1 MVRLEHVKK
10 YFFHRKKNEIA
21 AIDDTSLELTGKGL
35 VALLGPSGSGKT
47 TLLNAIGGLDRV
59 DSGSIHV
66 NGENITGRFSGKV
79 DMIRTLNIG
88 YVFQDYNL
96 VENMTV
102 YENVALALRMVGVT
116 SQKEIDEKVN
126 YVLEK
131 VDMYRYRNR
140 NADTLS
146 GGERQ
151 RVGIARAIIKDPA
164 IIIADEP
171 TGNLDSK
178 NTLEVMNI
186 IRAIAEEKLVIL
198 VTHEERLA
206 EFYAS
211 RIIRIQDGKVVSDRE
226 NRNSGNLDYKVENK
240 IYLKD
245 IEEHKRLTSPVYK
258 VDFYNDSNDQLD
270 IDIVLKNGNIYIRTN
285 NPEDRIEIIDENSG
299 IELVDE
305 HYKEMTKEEVLDYDF
320 DLDVLKSS
328 SEKRYRSIIDPSS
341 LLKRGFKT
349 VSDYSTLKKVLL
361 IGFAIAAMFITY
373 AVSMFFGVLNISDEE
388 FAGTDKSYLMIS
400 GKNIDVA
407 TYREYEKSNN
417 YNYVMPGDSRI
428 SLEIPFDNYIQTMS
442 FKAVIEGSLSDV
454 GRLEKSELL
463 YGNLPKTG
471 DEIVIDKMLLKSVI
485 EDQSTAEVGASRV
498 RDFLNREVVLPNVG
512 ELKVVGISNK
522 QSPCIYA
529 LRSEFINIIAN
540 SKEAGMGATFYQTQ
554 INETSDIRSDF
565 IDYELKKDEVQLERG
580 KWPSKNYEV
589 MVNFKNKSDSA
600 YKIGKKLKTPLIN
613 DKALKI
619 VGYYSDPYDS
629 DFMLV
634 NNEMIKY
641 DLIGSNNVMTICPI
655 NKQDALANLR
665 EQGVNVKDAF
675 QESKDRYVKDK
686 WSSMKSMLVMAG
698 IILAISFIEIF
709 LMIRASFLSRIREV
723 GVYRAIGVKKAD
735 IYKLFSG
742 EIFAITTLAGLPA
755 FLFMALVLMKLSKV
769 TYFSD
774 IFLMNP
780 PVVFV
785 CLILIYGLNLL
796 FGLLP
801 VWKVIRK
808 TPAEILSRTDIG

>member
-1 MVRLEHVKK
+1 MVKLEHVKK
-10 YFFHRKKNEIA
+10 YFFHRKSNEIA
-21 AIDDTSLELTGKGL
+21 AINDTSLELTGKGL

-47 TLLNAIGGLDRV
+47 TLLNVIGGLDTV
-59 DSGSIHV
+59 DSGSVYV
-66 NGENITGRFSGKV
+66 NGEKITGKLSGRV

-96 VENMTV
+96 VENMSV
-102 YENVALALRMVGVT
+102 SDNVALALKMIGVT
-116 SQKEIDEKVN
+116 SRKEVDEKVK

-131 VDMYRYRNR
+131 VDMYRYRKR
-140 NADTLS
+140 NAETLS

-151 RVGIARAIIKDPA
+151 RVGIARAIIKDPT

-211 RIIRIQDGKVVSDRE
+211 RIIRIKDGEVVSDRE
-226 NRNSGNLDYKVENK
+226 NRHSGNLDYRVENK

-245 IEEHKRLTSPVYK
+245 IKEHKRLTSPVYK
-258 VDFYNDSNDQLD
+258 VDFYNDSDRKLD

-285 NPEDRIEIIDENSG
+285 DTEDRIEIIDDNSG

-305 HYKEMTKEEVLDYDF
+305 HYREMTKEEALDYDF
-320 DLDVLKSS
+320 DLETLKSP
-328 SEKRYRSIIDPSS
+328 SEKRYRSIIDPSE
-341 LLKRGFKT
+341 LLKRGFRA

-388 FAGTDKSYLMIS
+388 FAGTDKSYLTVS
-400 GKNIDVA
+400 GKSTDVG
-407 TYREYEKSNN
+407 TYQSYEDSNK

-428 SLEIPFDNYIQTMS
+428 SLEMPFDNYIQTMS
-442 FKAVIEGSLSDV
+442 FKAVIEGSLSDA
-454 GRLEKSELL
+454 GMLEKNELI
-463 YGNLPKTG
+463 YGHLPKNG
-471 DEIVIDKMLLKSVI
+471 DEVVIDKMLLKSVI
-485 EDQSTAEVGASRV
+485 ENQSTAEVGVSRI
-498 RDFLNREVVLPNVG
+498 RDFLNRVIVIPNVG
-512 ELKVVGISNK
+512 ELKVVGISDR

-529 LRSEFINIIAN
+529 LRSQFINIIAN
-540 SKEAGMGATFYQTQ
+540 SKEAGMGTTFYQTQ
-554 INETSDIRSDF
+554 TPETGDIRSDF
-565 IDYELKKDEVQLERG
+565 IDYQLKEDEVTLERG
-580 KWPSKNYEV
+580 KWPEKDYEV
-589 MVNFKNKSDSA
+589 AVNFKNKSDSA
-600 YKIGKKLKTPLIN
+600 YKIGKSLRSPLVN
-613 DKALKI
+613 EKKLKI

-634 NNEMIKY
+634 NNKMIKY
-641 DLIGSNNVMTICPI
+641 DLIGKNSTITICPI
-655 NKQDALANLR
+655 NKQDALADLHKK
-665 EQGVNVKDAF
+665 EVNVKDAF
-675 QESKDRYVKDK
+675 QESKDKYVKDK

-723 GVYRAIGVKKAD
+723 GVYRAIGVKKSD
-735 IYKLFSG
+735 IYKMFSG
-742 EIFAITTLAGLPA
+742 EIFAITTMVGLPA
-755 FLFMALVLMKLSKV
+755 FIFMAFVLTKLSNV

-774 IFLMNP
+774 VFLMNP
-780 PVVFV
+780 PVIFV
-785 CLILIYGLNLL
+785 CLTLIYGLNLL

-808 TPAEILSRTDIG
+808 TPAEILSRTDIK

>member
-10 YFFHRKKNEIA
+10 YFFHRKSNEIK
-21 AIDDTSLELTGKGL
+21 AINDTTLELTGKGL

-47 TLLNAIGGLDRV
+47 TLLNAIGGLDTV
-59 DSGSIHV
+59 DSGSIYV
-66 NGENITGRFSGKV
+66 NGEKITGKLSGKV

-102 YENVALALRMVGVT
+102 YENVALALKMTGVT
-116 SQKEIDEKVN
+116 SQNEIDEKVR
-126 YVLEK
+126 YVIEK

-140 NADTLS
+140 HADTLS

-171 TGNLDSK
+171 TGNLDSR

-211 RIIRIQDGKVVSDRE
+211 RIIRIKDGEVVSDKE
-226 NRNSGNLDYKVENK
+226 NRHSGNLDYRVENK

-245 IEEHKRLTSPVYK
+245 IKEHKRLQSPVYK
-258 VDFYNDSNDQLD
+258 VDFYNDSNSQLD

-285 NPEDRIEIIDENSG
+285 DPDDRIEIIDDNSG

-305 HYKEMTKEEVLDYDF
+305 HYREMTKEEVLDYDF
-320 DLDVLKSS
+320 DLETLKSS
-328 SEKRYRSIIDPSS
+328 SEKKYRSIIDNSE
-341 LLKRGFKT
+341 LFKRGFRA
-349 VSDYSTLKKVLL
+349 VSDYSTLKKFLL
-361 IGFAIAAMFITY
+361 VGFAIAAMFVTY

-388 FAGTDKSYLMIS
+388 FAGTDKSYLIVS
-400 GKNIDVA
+400 GKNIDAA
-407 TYREYEKSNN
+407 TYESYEDSNK

-428 SLEIPFDNYIQTMS
+428 SIEMPFDDYIQTKS
-442 FKAVIEGSLSDV
+442 FKAVIDGSLSDA
-454 GRLEKSELL
+454 GGLEKADLI
-463 YGNLPKTG
+463 YGNLPKAG
-471 DEIVIDKMLLKSVI
+471 DEIVIDKMLLKSAI
-485 EDQSTAEVGASRV
+485 ENQSTAEVGASHV
-498 RDFLNREVVLPNVG
+498 KDFLNRSVVLPNLG
-512 ELKVVGISNK
+512 DLKVVGISDK

-529 LRSEFINIIAN
+529 LRSQFINIIAN

-554 INETSDIRSDF
+554 TPEVSDTRSDF
-565 IDYELKKDEVQLERG
+565 IDYELKEDEVKLERG
-580 KWPSKNYEV
+580 KWPEDDYQV
-589 MVNFKNKSDSA
+589 VVNFKNKGDKA
-600 YKIGKKLKTPLIN
+600 YKIGKTLKSPLVN
-613 DKALKI
+613 DNKLKI

-634 NNEMIKY
+634 NSEMIKY
-641 DLIGSNNVMTICPI
+641 DLIGKTSSITICPV
-655 NKQDALANLR
+655 NKQNALTSLH
-665 EQGVNVKDAF
+665 EQDVNVKDAF
-675 QESKDRYVKDK
+675 QESKDKYVKDK

-698 IILAISFIEIF
+698 VILAISFIEIF

-723 GVYRAIGVKKAD
+723 GVYRAIGVKKSD

-742 EIFAITTLAGLPA
+742 EILAITTLAGLPG
-755 FLFMALVLMKLSKV
+755 FIFMAFVLAKLSKV
-769 TYFSD
+769 TYFSN

-780 PVVFV
+780 PVIFV
-785 CLILIYGLNLL
+785 CLVLIYGLNLL
-796 FGLLP
+796 FGLMP

-808 TPAEILSRTDIG
+808 TPAEILSRTDIE

>member
-59 DSGSIHV
+59 DSGSIYV

-126 YVLEK
+126 YVLE
-131 VDMYRYRNR
+131 

-151 RVGIARAIIKDPA
+151 RVGIARAIIKNPA

-206 EFYAS
+206 GFYAS
-211 RIIRIQDGKVVSDRE
+211 RIIRIQDGKVVSDRD
-226 NRNSGNLDYKVENK
+226 NRNTGKLDYKVENK

-388 FAGTDKSYLMIS
+388 FAGTDKS
-400 GKNIDVA
+400 
-407 TYREYEKSNN
+407 
-417 YNYVMPGDSRI
+417 
-428 SLEIPFDNYIQTMS
+428 
-442 FKAVIEGSLSDV
+442 
-454 GRLEKSELL
+454 
-463 YGNLPKTG
+463 
-471 DEIVIDKMLLKSVI
+471 
-485 EDQSTAEVGASRV
+485 
-498 RDFLNREVVLPNVG
+498 
-512 ELKVVGISNK
+512 
-522 QSPCIYA
+522 
-529 LRSEFINIIAN
+529 
-540 SKEAGMGATFYQTQ
+540 
-554 INETSDIRSDF
+554 
-565 IDYELKKDEVQLERG
+565 
-580 KWPSKNYEV
+580 
-589 MVNFKNKSDSA
+589 
-600 YKIGKKLKTPLIN
+600 
-613 DKALKI
+613 
-619 VGYYSDPYDS
+619 
-629 DFMLV
+629 
-634 NNEMIKY
+634 
-641 DLIGSNNVMTICPI
+641 
-655 NKQDALANLR
+655 
-665 EQGVNVKDAF
+665 
-675 QESKDRYVKDK
+675 
-686 WSSMKSMLVMAG
+686 
-698 IILAISFIEIF
+698 
-709 LMIRASFLSRIREV
+709 
-723 GVYRAIGVKKAD
+723 
-735 IYKLFSG
+735 
-742 EIFAITTLAGLPA
+742 
-755 FLFMALVLMKLSKV
+755 
-769 TYFSD
+769 
-774 IFLMNP
+774 
-780 PVVFV
+780 
-785 CLILIYGLNLL
+785 
-796 FGLLP
+796 
-801 VWKVIRK
+801 
-808 TPAEILSRTDIG
+808 

>member
-21 AIDDTSLELTGKGL
+21 AINDTSLELTGKGL

-47 TLLNAIGGLDRV
+47 TLLNAIGGLDHV
-59 DSGSIHV
+59 DSGSIYV
-66 NGENITGRFSGKV
+66 NGEKITGRFSGKV

-116 SQKEIDEKVN
+116 SQKEIDEKVK

-131 VDMYRYRNR
+131 VDMYRYKNR

-305 HYKEMTKEEVLDYDF
+305 HYKEMTREEVLDYDF

-442 FKAVIEGSLSDV
+442 FKAVIEGSLSDA
-454 GRLEKSELL
+454 GRLEKSELI

-485 EDQSTAEVGASRV
+485 EDQSTAEVGAARV

-554 INETSDIRSDF
+554 VNETSDIRSSF

-580 KWPSKNYEV
+580 RWPSKNYEV

-655 NKQDALANLR
+655 NKQDALANLH